1 MFIEEVPAPLGEGG
15 LSGQRCV
22 RPFDVFYLEGWSG
35 MVGPCSR
42 GKCLPPSA
50 RAAFLGN
57 DVFDLSM
64 CFTSGY
70 GVVWLVHV
78 REGSA

>member
-22 RPFDVFYLEGWSG
+22 RPFDVFYLGVWSG

-42 GKCLPPSA
+42 GKCLTPSA
-50 RAAFLGN
+50 MAASLDN
-57 DVFDLSM
+57 IVFDVDAFPPEM
-64 CFTSGY
+64 D
-70 GVVWLVHV
+70 VLVG
-78 REGSA
+78 RCWC